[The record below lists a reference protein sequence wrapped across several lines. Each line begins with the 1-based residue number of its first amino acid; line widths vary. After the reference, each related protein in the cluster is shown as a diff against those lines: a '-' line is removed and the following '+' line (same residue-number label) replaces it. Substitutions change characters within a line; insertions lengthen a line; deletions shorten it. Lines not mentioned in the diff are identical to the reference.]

1 MYYIAMGTNI
11 LGELRDRNGITLL
24 KVFVSNASP
33 RRRLFRV
40 HHHVEFELGMII
52 DGHGIYSGKKEYVI
66 SPGDIYFYKNNE
78 PHCVVE
84 IGEEGMTFLNFYISP
99 LYFRHLM
106 SRGENE
112 RFGAD
117 FVQKRFTESR
127 INDFL
132 PPSDTMTISQMML
145 RIAEEMRERG
155 DGYEFMVENCLNA
168 ALVILSRNAIPAP
181 EKGLRI
187 GSNYERIF
195 NLATFIDENYR
206 QNLSLDELARAANL
220 ERTYFS
226 ALFKRIIG
234 LSPCEYISIKR
245 IERATELLRST
256 DMSILDV
263 AVACGFNNTANFN
276 KQFKRYSGTTPS
288 SLRH

>member
-1 MYYIAMGTNI
+1 MGIDI
-11 LGELRDRNGITLL
+11 LGELRDRNGVTLL
-24 KVFVSNASP
+24 KVFVSNAEP
-33 RRRLFRV
+33 RRRMFRV
-40 HHHVEFELGMII
+40 HHHVEFELGMIL
-52 DGHGIYSGKKEYVI
+52 DGHGIYSGKKEYII
-66 SPGDIYFYKNNE
+66 SPGDVYFYKNNE

-117 FVQKRFTESR
+117 FVQKRFPESR

-132 PPSDTMTISQMML
+132 PSSDTEMVVQMMR
-145 RIAEEMRERG
+145 RIADEMCERVE
-155 DGYEFMVENCLNA
+155 GYEFMVESCLNT
-168 ALVILSRNAIPAP
+168 ALVVLSRNALPSE

-195 NLATFIDENYR
+195 TAAAFIDENYI
-206 QNLSLDELARAANL
+206 QNLSLDELARSANL

>member
-1 MYYIAMGTNI
+1 M
-11 LGELRDRNGITLL
+11 
-24 KVFVSNASP
+24 KVFVSDAAP

-40 HHHVEFELGMII
+40 HHHVEFELGMILS
-52 DGHGIYSGKKEYVI
+52 GHGVYSGKREYTI
-66 SPGDIYFYKNNE
+66 SPGDIFFYKNNE
-78 PHCVVE
+78 PHCIVE
-84 IGEEGMTFLNFYISP
+84 IRDEGMTLLNFYISP

-117 FVQKRFTESR
+117 FAQKRFTESR

-132 PPSDTMTISQMML
+132 SPADIETVSQVML
-145 RIAEEMRERG
+145 RIADEMRDRA
-155 DGYEFMVENCLNA
+155 DGYEFMVENCLNT
-168 ALVILSRNAIPAP
+168 ALVILSRNAIPSE
-181 EKGLRI
+181 EKGVRV
-187 GSNYERIF
+187 GSNYDRIF
-195 NLATFIDENYR
+195 NSAAFIDEHYR
-206 QNLSLDELARAANL
+206 ENLSLDDLARAANL

-263 AVACGFNNTANFN
+263 ATACGFNNTANFN

-288 SLRH
+288 RLRH

>member
-1 MYYIAMGTNI
+1 MGIKI
-11 LGELRDRNGITLL
+11 LGELKDRNGIVLL
-24 KVFVSNASP
+24 KVFVSDAAP
-33 RRRLFRV
+33 RRRLFRI
-40 HHHVEFELGMII
+40 HHHVDFELGMILS
-52 DGHGIYSGKKEYVI
+52 GRGVYSGKKEYTI
-66 SPGDIYFYKNNE
+66 SPGDIFFYKNNE
-78 PHCVVE
+78 PHCIVE
-84 IGEEGMTFLNFYISP
+84 IGDEGMTLLNIYISP

-117 FVQKRFTESR
+117 FAQKRFAESR

-132 PPSDTMTISQMML
+132 SPADTDTVSQMML
-145 RIAEEMRERG
+145 RIADEMRECA
-155 DGYEFMVENCLNA
+155 DGYEFMVENCLNT
-168 ALVILSRNAIPAP
+168 ALVILSRNAIHRE
-181 EKGLRI
+181 EKAVRVGT
-187 GSNYERIF
+187 NYDRIF
-195 NLATFIDENYR
+195 NSAAYIDEHYR
-206 QNLSLDELARAANL
+206 ENLSLDDLARAANL

-263 AVACGFNNTANFN
+263 AIDCGFNNTANFN

>member
-1 MYYIAMGTNI
+1 MGIKI
-11 LGELRDRNGITLL
+11 LGELKDRNGIVLM
-24 KVFVSNASP
+24 KVFVSNAAP

-40 HHHVEFELGMII
+40 HHHVEFELGMILE
-52 DGHGIYSGKKEYVI
+52 GRGIYSGKKEYVI

-78 PHCVVE
+78 PHCIVE
-84 IGEEGMTFLNFYISP
+84 IEDEGITLLNFYISP

-117 FVQKRFTESR
+117 FAQKRFAESR

-132 PPSDTMTISQMML
+132 SPSDAEIVSQMML
-145 RIAEEMRERG
+145 RIADEMRDRA

-168 ALVILSRNAIPAP
+168 ALVILSRNALPSD
-181 EKGLRI
+181 EKGLRV

-195 NLATFIDENYR
+195 NSAAFIDEHYR
-206 QNLSLDELARAANL
+206 ENLSLDDLARDANL

-226 ALFKRIIG
+226 ALFKKIIG
-234 LSPCEYISIKR
+234 LSPCEYISVKR

-256 DMSILDV
+256 DMSTLDV